1 MFETFGPVSRPFYSV
16 RFNTAEEIDRERA
29 KVGSRVFYVP
39 SYKSALVQVEE
50 LKKMKY
56 TDASNA
62 FDEEVEEHEREF
74 SDDEEELSYRQML
87 KRSTAKSNRQQQQP
101 RQQRPRRAPLPPKD
115 DDDDFD
121 AALAA
126 YDASKNTQSQAQSSG
141 RQMVSYDEDL

>member
-39 SYKSALVQVEE
+39 SYNKSALVQVEE

-101 RQQRPRRAPLPPKD
+101 RQQRLRRAPLPPK